1 MWNYNRDEP
10 SNALSTNS
18 KSFKYK
24 ASITGD
30 TSNVG
35 DGEDNYDAEKV
46 GKKKNWNCY
55 STKIFKQFLKN
66 FKYTIN

>member
-46 GKKKNWNCY
+46 GKKK
-55 STKIFKQFLKN
+55 KLKLL
-66 FKYTIN
+66 FH

>member
-18 KSFKYK
+18 QSFKYK
-24 ASITGD
+24 ASITGNNY
-30 TSNVG
+30 NVG

-46 GKKKNWNCY
+46 GKNK
-55 STKIFKQFLKN
+55 TEIVIPLK
-66 FKYTIN
+66 Y